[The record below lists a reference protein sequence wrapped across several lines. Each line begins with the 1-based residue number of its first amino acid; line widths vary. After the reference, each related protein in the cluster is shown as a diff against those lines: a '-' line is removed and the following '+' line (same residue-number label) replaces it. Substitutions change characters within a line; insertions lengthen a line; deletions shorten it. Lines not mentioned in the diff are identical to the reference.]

1 MMKLPGL
8 LVLVAAAPSLL
19 AAQDKAPL
27 SASVDLGFVNT
38 AGNSSVT
45 TFNAGDKIKYTTDAW
60 SLSQSFS
67 AIYGRTGDS
76 TNASQWKAGLRAEY
90 AFGPRVGAFAM
101 GNFERNTF
109 AGFVWHFEE
118 AAGLAVTAVKD
129 SMNLLQAE
137 LGLSVNQQRSTTD
150 STDKFVAARVAAT
163 YRRNLTASAYVQEIA
178 EFLPDLKDTKDIRVN
193 SETSLVAPISSHIAV
208 KLAYAVRFDNV
219 PEPGFKKTDRVFT
232 SGLQIAF

>member
-1 MMKLPGL
+1 MTRIHG
-8 LVLVAAAPSLL
+8 LVLALLATPGLL
-19 AAQDKAPL
+19 AAQAKAPL
-27 SASVDLGFVNT
+27 STTVDIGFVNT
-38 AGNSSVT
+38 AGNSNVT
-45 TFNAGDKIKYTTDAW
+45 TLNAGDKIGYTTDAW
-60 SLSQSFS
+60 TLSQSFS

-90 AFGPRVGAFAM
+90 AFGPAIGAFAM

-118 AAGLAVTAVKD
+118 AAGFAITAVKD

-137 LGLSVNQQRSTTD
+137 AGVSVNQQRSITD

-163 YRRNLTASAYVQEIA
+163 YRRNLTATAYIQEAA
-178 EFLPDLKDTKDIRVN
+178 EFLPDLKDTKDVRVN
-193 SETSLVAPISSHIAV
+193 SETSLVAPISSHFAV
-208 KLAYAVRFDNV
+208 KLSYAVRFDNV

-232 SGLQIAF
+232 SGLQVAF